1 MNTLRLLLTEGK
13 LAEALSLLTEQVR
26 NKPAD
31 LAARG
36 QLIELLCVDGQLERA
51 DQQLNLLVQQH
62 PETLT
67 GAWKLRLLI
76 RAQQARLD
84 FHAGSDSAELF
95 NPAGDDVA
103 ALLALNLARRDGDS
117 SCLSDAAATLEAQ
130 RSGASCQLNQRP
142 VTQLRD
148 IDDTLGAFVELFG
161 TDGKFYLA
169 RVNELVELTL
179 KPATSLVESIWRPVS
194 VIIKNGPEGE
204 AFLPLTYVDSS
215 SDAEKLGRETDW
227 QQLAPQV
234 FRGRGL
240 KTWLVD
246 DEALPLAQIEALVAA

>member
-1 MNTLRLLLTEGK
+1 MNSLRLLLTQGK
-13 LAEALSLLTEQVR
+13 LADALSQLTDHVR

-36 QLIELLCVDGQLERA
+36 QLIELLCLDGQLERA

-84 FHAGSDSAELF
+84 FHAGADSAELF
-95 NPAGDDVA
+95 NAAGDDVA
-103 ALLALNLARRDGDS
+103 ALLALNVARRDGDAAS
-117 SCLSDAAATLEAQ
+117 LAAAAATLEAE
-130 RSGASCQLNQRP
+130 RGSSRCQLNQQA
-142 VTQLRD
+142 VAELRD
-148 IDDTLGAFVELFG
+148 IDDTLGGFVELFG

-169 RVNELVELTL
+169 RVSELVELTL

-194 VIIKNGPEGE
+194 VIIKDGPEGE
-204 AFLPLTYVDSS
+204 AFLPLTYVDSH

-240 KTWLVD
+240 KTWLAG
-246 DEALPLAQIEALVAA
+246 DEALPLAQLEQLVAA